1 MKKIIFVLAFLF
13 SLVTNAQTVIEHI
26 VLEKE
31 TIYGIARNY
40 NIAVDLIQNANK
52 DLLKD
57 GLKIGQKLKIPSR
70 KTVSTIQEESPINI
84 DLNSSK
90 HIVLAKE
97 SLFSIARLY
106 NVSVQDLDFYNFE
119 VIKNGLQIGQII
131 TIPNKKKTLSGQARV
146 INSETIFHSVL
157 AKETKYSIS
166 KQYGISIEQL
176 ESQNPEIMSGLNE
189 GTKLA
194 INKNVIKPKNDSEEL
209 MVALAEKQVEIEK
222 NKAKDIELQEVNDKL
237 NVQKQMNQKVIQV
250 NNLKINLN
258 AIDAVQGNSARKLK
272 LVLDANRNIQDIL
285 ISKLDS
291 LVTTIND
298 ELILLKNSEITDLED
313 SKKLQK
319 EAEEN
324 SEKTNDLLYQLKRDL
339 ADNRKTYSLI
349 MNKVQRIKQ
358 EENQVLKK
366 KVKENKKEKSQ
377 NPSVGAN
384 FIDDIY
390 KMQTE
395 QSKIDAKNKIL
406 VTKIDSL
413 GNVKNK
419 ELKRRIS
426 KATFYSE
433 EARAYDDK
441 MALLKLKHQEKKAI
455 KELAA
460 TDNLPEKITADTIK
474 KSLSD
479 EKLNENRS
487 ANIKVLKNLKDI
499 KNGYYLV
506 IDTFNEAN
514 ARDKFASKLIA
525 SGQTETRFIYDFNIF
540 SYYVYTKYSE
550 KLDEI
555 MYHFK
560 INEKK
565 PNFEKAMILEIRNEK

>member
-1 MKKIIFVLAFLF
+1 MNRIIIVLAFF
-13 SLVTNAQTVIEHI
+13 SFCFANAQTSIEHI

-31 TIYGIARNY
+31 TIYGISKKY
-40 NIAVDLIQNANK
+40 DLTVEQIQGANK
-52 DLLKD
+52 FLILE
-57 GLKIGQKLKIPSR
+57 GLKIGQKLNIPDK
-70 KTVSTIQEESPINI
+70 KTLAIP
-84 DLNSSK
+84 LNTNNFNSENAT

-106 NVSVQDLDFYNFE
+106 NVSVQDLDFNNFE
-119 VIKNGLQIGQII
+119 IIKNGLKIGQVIN
-131 TIPNKKKTLSGQARV
+131 IPNKKKTLSGQARI
-146 INSETIFHSVL
+146 INSETIFHTVL
-157 AKETKYSIS
+157 TKETKYSIS
-166 KQYGISIEQL
+166 KLYNVSIEQL
-176 ESQNPEIMSGLNE
+176 ESQNPEIISGLNE

-194 INKNVIKPKNDSEEL
+194 INKSQIKPKNNSEEL

-258 AIDAVQGNSARKLK
+258 AIDAVKGNSAEKLK

-298 ELILLKNSEITDLED
+298 ELVLLKSSEITDLEN

-324 SEKTNDLLYQLKRDL
+324 SIKTNDLLVQLKRDL

-358 EENQVLKK
+358 EENLVLKK
-366 KVKENKKEKSQ
+366 KVKENNKVKSQ
-377 NPSVGAN
+377 NPTVGKN

-390 KMQTE
+390 KMQTQ
-395 QSKIDAKNKIL
+395 QSKIDAKNKVL

-419 ELKRRIS
+419 EIKRRIG

-433 EARAYDDK
+433 EARDYDDK
-441 MALLKLKHQEKKAI
+441 MALLKLKHQEKKVI
-455 KELAA
+455 KELES
-460 TDNLPEKITADTIK
+460 TDNLPEKITTDTIK
-474 KSLSD
+474 KSLKD
-479 EKLNENRS
+479 ETLNNDKT
-487 ANIKVLKNLKDI
+487 ANIKVLKNLKDL
-499 KNGYYLV
+499 KNGFYLV
-506 IDTFNEAN
+506 LDTFNEAN
-514 ARDKFASKLIA
+514 SRDKFASKLISA
-525 SGQTETRFIYDFNIF
+525 GQTETRFIYDFNIF

-550 KLDEI
+550 KLEDVL
-555 MYHFK
+555 YHFK

-565 PNFEKAMILEIRNEK
+565 PDFEKAMILEIRNEN

>member
-1 MKKIIFVLAFLF
+1 MFLSF
-13 SLVTNAQTVIEHI
+13 CLTNAQTVVTHI
-26 VLEKE
+26 VKEKE
-31 TIYGIARNY
+31 TIYGIAKNY
-40 NIAVDLIQNANK
+40 GIAVDIIQDANIK
-52 DLLKD
+52 TLEN
-57 GLKIGQKLKIPSR
+57 GLKIGQKLIIPDK
-70 KTVSTIQEESPINI
+70 KTVSRIQNEDPPSY
-84 DLNSSK
+84 DLNTAK
-90 HIVLAKE
+90 HTVLAKE

-106 NVSVQDLDFYNFE
+106 NVSVQDLDFNNFE
-119 VIKNGLQIGQII
+119 VIKNGLQIGQVIS
-131 TIPNKKKTLSGQARV
+131 IPNKKKTLSGQARI
-146 INSETIFHSVL
+146 INAETIFHIVL
-157 AKETKYSIS
+157 AKETKYSIT

-176 ESQNPEIMSGLNE
+176 ESQNPEIISGLNE

-194 INKNVIKPKNDSEEL
+194 INKNQIKPKNDSEEL

-258 AIDAVQGNSARKLK
+258 AIDAVKGNSAEKLK

-291 LVTTIND
+291 LVTTMND
-298 ELILLKNSEITDLED
+298 ELVLLKNSEITDLEN

-319 EAEEN
+319 DAEDN

-339 ADNRKTYSLI
+339 VDNRKTYSLI

-358 EENQVLKK
+358 DESQVLKK
-366 KVKENKKEKSQ
+366 KVRENKKVKSQ
-377 NPSVGAN
+377 NPSVGIN
-384 FIDDIY
+384 LIDDIY
-390 KMQTE
+390 KIQNE

-413 GNVKNK
+413 GIVKNK
-419 ELKRRIS
+419 EIKRRIG

-433 EARAYDDK
+433 EARDYDDK
-441 MALLKLKHQEKKAI
+441 MALLKLKHQEKKVI
-455 KELAA
+455 KELKEAN
-460 TDNLPEKITADTIK
+460 NLPETITTDTIK
-474 KSLSD
+474 KSLKD
-479 EKLNENRS
+479 EAINKDKT
-487 ANIKVLKNLKDI
+487 ANIKVLKNLKLI

-506 IDTFNEAN
+506 LDTFNEAN
-514 ARDKFASKLIA
+514 SRDKFASKLIA
-525 SGQTETRFIYDFNIF
+525 AGQTETRFIYDFNIF

-550 KLDEI
+550 KLEDVL
-555 MYHFK
+555 YQYK

-565 PNFEKAMILEIRNEK
+565 PDFEKAIILEIRNEN

>member
-1 MKKIIFVLAFLF
+1 MKKIIFVLAFLSF
-13 SLVTNAQTVIEHI
+13 CFANAQTEIEHI

-31 TIYGIARNY
+31 TIYGISKNY

-90 HIVLAKE
+90 HTVLAKE

-106 NVSVQDLDFYNFE
+106 NVSVQDLDFNNFE
-119 VIKNGLQIGQII
+119 VIKNGLQVGQVIS
-131 TIPNKKKTLSGQARV
+131 IPNKKKTLSGQARI
-146 INSETIFHSVL
+146 INSETIFHMVL

-176 ESQNPEIMSGLNE
+176 ESQNPEIISGLNE

-194 INKNVIKPKNDSEEL
+194 INKSQIKPKNDSEEL

-250 NNLKINLN
+250 NYLKINLN
-258 AIDAVQGNSARKLK
+258 AIDAVKGNSAEKLK

-298 ELILLKNSEITDLED
+298 ELVVLKNTEITDLEN

-319 EAEEN
+319 DAEDN
-324 SEKTNDLLYQLKRDL
+324 AEKTNELLYQLKRDL

-358 EENQVLKK
+358 EENIVLKK
-366 KVKENKKEKSQ
+366 KVKENNKVKSQ
-377 NPSVGAN
+377 NPTIGKN
-384 FIDDIY
+384 LIDDIY
-390 KMQTE
+390 KIQTE
-395 QSKIDAKNKIL
+395 QSKIDVKNKIL

-419 ELKRRIS
+419 EIKRRIG

-433 EARAYDDK
+433 EARDYDDK
-441 MALLKLKHQEKKAI
+441 MALLKLKHQEKKVI
-455 KELAA
+455 KELAS
-460 TDNLPEKITADTIK
+460 TDNLPEKVTTGTIQ
-474 KSLSD
+474 KSLKD
-479 EKLNENRS
+479 ESLNNNKS
-487 ANIKVLKNLKDI
+487 ANIKVLKNLKLI

-506 IDTFNEAN
+506 LDTFTDAN
-514 ARDKFASKLIA
+514 SRDKFASKLINE
-525 SGQTETRFIYDFNIF
+525 GQTETRFIYDFNIF

-550 KLDEI
+550 KLDEVL
-555 MYHFK
+555 YQFK

-565 PNFEKAMILEIRNEK
+565 PNFEKAMILEIRNEN

>member
-1 MKKIIFVLAFLF
+1 MNKIIFVLVFLSF
-13 SLVTNAQTVIEHI
+13 CFANSQTATEHS

-31 TIYGIARNY
+31 TLFGISKKY
-40 NIAVDLIQNANK
+40 DISVIEIQNANK

-57 GLKIGQKLKIPSR
+57 GLKIGLKLKIPSN
-70 KTVSTIQEESPINI
+70 KSVSLNQEDNHSNI
-84 DLNSSK
+84 DLNSPK
-90 HIVLAKE
+90 HTVLAKE

-106 NVSVQDLDFYNFE
+106 NVSVQDLDFNNFE
-119 VIKNGLQIGQII
+119 IIKNGLKIGQTIN
-131 TIPNKKKTLSGQARV
+131 IPNKKKTLSGQARV

-157 AKETKYSIS
+157 PKETKYSIC

-176 ESQNPEIMSGLNE
+176 ESQNPEIIAGLNE

-194 INKNVIKPKNDSEEL
+194 INKKIIKPKNDSEEL
-209 MVALAEKQVEIEK
+209 MIALAEKQVEIEK

-258 AIDAVQGNSARKLK
+258 AIDAVKGNSAEKLK
-272 LVLDANRNIQDIL
+272 LVLEANKNIQDIL

-291 LVTTIND
+291 LVTTMND
-298 ELILLKNSEITDLED
+298 ELVLLKNSEITDLEN

-319 EAEEN
+319 EAEDN

-358 EENQVLKK
+358 DEYLVYKK
-366 KVKENKKEKSQ
+366 KVKENNKVKSQ
-377 NPSVGAN
+377 NPTVGSY

-395 QSKIDAKNKIL
+395 QTKIDVKNKIL

-413 GNVKNK
+413 EAGKKK
-419 ELKRRIS
+419 EIKRRIG

-433 EARAYDDK
+433 EARDYDDK
-441 MALLKLKHQEKKAI
+441 MALLKLKHQEKAVI
-455 KELAA
+455 KELAS
-460 TDNLPEKITADTIK
+460 TDSLPEKVTTDTIQ
-474 KSLSD
+474 KSLK
-479 EKLNENRS
+479 EEALNTDKI
-487 ANIKVLKNLKDI
+487 AKIKVLKNLKSV
-499 KNGYYLV
+499 KKGYYLV
-506 IDTFNEAN
+506 LETFNEAN
-514 ARDKFASKLIA
+514 SRDKFASKLIA

-550 KLDEI
+550 KLEDVL
-555 MYHFK
+555 YQYK

-565 PNFEKAMILEIRNEK
+565 PDFEKAMILEIRNEN

>member
-1 MKKIIFVLAFLF
+1 MKKFIILF
-13 SLVTNAQTVIEHI
+13 FILSFCFTNAQSTFEHI
-26 VLEKE
+26 VQEKE
-31 TIYGIARNY
+31 TIYGISKKY
-40 NIAVDLIQNANK
+40 NIAVDIIQSAN
-52 DLLKD
+52 LKTLEN
-57 GLKIGQKLKIPSR
+57 GLKIGQKLVIPDK
-70 KTVSTIQEESPINI
+70 KTASIIRYETPII
-84 DLNSSK
+84 KDANSSK
-90 HIVLAKE
+90 HTVLAKE

-146 INSETIFHSVL
+146 INSETIFHTVL
-157 AKETKYSIS
+157 PKETKYSIA
-166 KQYGISIEQL
+166 KQYGISIEHL
-176 ESQNPEIMSGLNE
+176 ESQNPEIISSLNE

-258 AIDAVQGNSARKLK
+258 AIDAVKGNSTEKLK

-291 LVTTIND
+291 LVVTINE
-298 ELILLKNSEITDLED
+298 ELILLKNSEITDLEN
-313 SKKLQK
+313 SKKLQQ

-324 SEKTNDLLYQLKRDL
+324 SQKTDELLYQLKRDL

-358 EENQVLKK
+358 DESLVLKK
-366 KVKENKKEKSQ
+366 KVRENKKVKSQ

-384 FIDDIY
+384 LINDIY
-390 KMQTE
+390 KMQNE
-395 QSKIDAKNKIL
+395 QTKIDAKNKTLI
-406 VTKIDSL
+406 TKIDSL
-413 GNVKNK
+413 ELGKKK
-419 ELKRRIS
+419 EIRRRIG

-433 EARAYDDK
+433 EARDYDDK
-441 MALLKLKHQEKKAI
+441 MALLKLKHQEKKVI
-455 KELAA
+455 KELTVA
-460 TDNLPEKITADTIK
+460 DNLPEKITTDTIK
-474 KSLSD
+474 KSLKD
-479 EKLNENRS
+479 EDLNKDKT
-487 ANIKVLKNLKDI
+487 ANIKVLKNLKLI

-506 IDTFNEAN
+506 LDTFTEAN
-514 ARDKFASKLIA
+514 SRDKFASKLVSA
-525 SGQTETRFIYDFNIF
+525 GYTETRFIYDFNIF

-550 KLDEI
+550 KLEEVL
-555 MYHFK
+555 YQFK

-565 PNFEKAMILEIRNEK
+565 PEFEKVMILEIRNEN